1 MGVAAHVITADDVC
15 SRNATSISL
24 PYPNRSAQ
32 KLKKMIARPNP
43 ISPPPVMLPS
53 SVWVNPNWLP
63 QSSRISTPRTENPI
77 PAAISVKKLA
87 QNRILSLRLGEEPP
101 DVLLTYRSWGGCSGA
116 CDDLFRASVTAVAA
130 PF

>member
-1 MGVAAHVITADDVC
+1 MGVAAHVITADDAC

-32 KLKKMIARPNP
+32 KLKKMIASPNP

-53 SVWVNPNWLP
+53 SVCVNPNWLP

-87 QNRILSLRLGEEPP
+87 QNRILSLRLGEPGAGGAA
-101 DVLLTYRSWGGCSGA
+101 LLTYRSVRGGGCGEP
-116 CDDLFRASVTAVAA
+116 L
-130 PF
+130 PGE